1 MRLAAALVTLML
13 APALAHA
20 DDDLAR
26 VDRSTRWE
34 GAFGMRVG
42 SFHVGDFAGMGFGF
56 HLDAGERFDRL
67 LVYGEYSFLSI
78 SNAPPDSGTSERG
91 TSVPETPEVDGM
103 VQRIGANARYS
114 VGKIVGDEV
123 PLRGDFWL
131 EAGLGEEF
139 IRWDLGG
146 KMQRPDVSLGF
157 GGQFSGRFGHAHDH
171 HAGMYYALRVTLAR
185 APSSFTDRA
194 PTCAGPCDTAT
205 SPNPIDRSF
214 LFNLGIVFGN

>member
-1 MRLAAALVTLML
+1 MRYALVLFAL
-13 APALAHA
+13 ASPALAHA

-26 VDRSTRWE
+26 VERSTRWE

-42 SFHVGDFAGMGFGF
+42 SFRVGDFAGMGFGF

-67 LVYGEYSFLSI
+67 VISAEYSYLSI
-78 SNAPPDSGTSERG
+78 SNAPPESDTAARSTDPAPP
-91 TSVPETPEVDGM
+91 PEIDGM

-114 VGKIVGDEV
+114 VGKITGDEV

-131 EAGLGEEF
+131 EGGVGEEF

-146 KMQRPDVSLGF
+146 AMHRPDVSFGF
-157 GGQFSGRFGHAHDH
+157 GGQLSGRFGHSHDH

-194 PTCAGPCDTAT
+194 PTCAGPCDTPT
-205 SPNPIDRSF
+205 PPIGIDRSF